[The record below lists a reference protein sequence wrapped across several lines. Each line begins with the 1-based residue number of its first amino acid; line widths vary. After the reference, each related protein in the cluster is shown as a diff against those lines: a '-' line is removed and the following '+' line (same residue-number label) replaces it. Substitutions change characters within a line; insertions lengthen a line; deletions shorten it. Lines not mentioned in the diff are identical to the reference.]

1 MDAMRLH
8 AALESVMTI
17 VRKSNAWVDARA
29 PWALAKDPEAA
40 DELDAV
46 LGALIRSLARVAGA
60 LQPFMPEK
68 SAELWTRLGGG
79 GTPPRLDALG
89 ASWPSVLPED
99 SAGVLFPRIEA
110 DAD

>member
-1 MDAMRLH
+1 M
-8 AALESVMTI
+8 SI

-46 LGALIRSLARVAGA
+46 LGALIRSLARAAGA

-68 SAELWTRLGGG
+68 SSELWARLGGEG
-79 GTPPRLDALG
+79 PPPHPDALG
-89 ASWPSVLPED
+89 DRWPVRLPED
-99 SAGVLFPRIEA
+99 GAGVLFPRIESSPG
-110 DAD
+110 